1 MKKKIDCIKFN
12 YSLDGI
18 VQNISNYEGY
28 IKLSDDN
35 LNLEIFL
42 KKPKEYRV
50 AVAQDDDCDSCED
63 GEEFLINHADD
74 ALNDIKN
81 DVNFSTEQERKNA
94 ANKNYLEK
102 KIKINIQEGVH
113 YEYKRSSCS
122 TPLDKIVGIIYGGL
136 SSRFWLYRKHM
147 NYMSFSSVKNGQ
159 AAFYAWQCITL

>member
-1 MKKKIDCIKFN
+1 M
-12 YSLDGI
+12 
-18 VQNISNYEGY
+18 
-28 IKLSDDN
+28 
-35 LNLEIFL
+35 
-42 KKPKEYRV
+42 
-50 AVAQDDDCDSCED
+50 AVAQDDDCESCED

-81 DVNFSTEQERKNA
+81 DVNFNTDSEKKNA
-94 ANKNYLEK
+94 ASKNYLEK

-113 YEYKRSSCS
+113 YEFKKSTCS

-159 AAFYAWQCITL
+159 AAFYAWQCITLQLENREIDLVIPDDHDMDCLIEVLVESMNTVDG

>member
-1 MKKKIDCIKFN
+1 M
-12 YSLDGI
+12 DGI

-63 GEEFLINHADD
+63 GEEFLMNHADD

-81 DVNFSTEQERKNA
+81 DVQVVNDSDKKNA
-94 ANKNYLEK
+94 ANKNYLDK

-113 YEYKRSSCS
+113 YEYKKSSCS
-122 TPLDKIVGIIYGGL
+122 TPLSNIVGIIYGGL

-159 AAFYAWQCITL
+159 AAFYAW